1 MKDHVSCFH
10 VTISMIAVRRIR
22 LSATNPANWRDR
34 AASCSAPPLHRYDEN
49 YIRREHFGG
58 VYGGAVIGGGA
69 STGGAGG
76 DDPAPP
82 APHLDSLLAAL
93 SEPPA
98 TERRGAAFFFHEH
111 VTAILK
117 NGNGGFD
124 FVDSL
129 PHSPAGVG
137 VRIWCADIDAL
148 RSCLLWYTSSKFS
161 EKNQAFIDST
171 RWDDLNCEF
180 DPRVFQAYVWQTAP

>member
-1 MKDHVSCFH
+1 
-10 VTISMIAVRRIR
+10 
-22 LSATNPANWRDR
+22 
-34 AASCSAPPLHRYDEN
+34 
-49 YIRREHFGG
+49 
-58 VYGGAVIGGGA
+58 
-69 STGGAGG
+69 
-76 DDPAPP
+76 
-82 APHLDSLLAAL
+82 LDSLLAAL